1 MGGKRDWKTLPTES
15 PRRVVRP
22 LRINSATLV
31 SKHSDSVN
39 GAYVNEE
46 MIVRGPKLSV
56 SPKRKERD

>member
-15 PRRVVRP
+15 PSRVVKP

-31 SKHSDSVN
+31 SMILDDEERT
-39 GAYVNEE
+39 YVNEE

-56 SPKRKERD
+56 